1 MKNITVNYD
10 IDSMDWSCGDDDRE
24 KCVDALGAW
33 FDGLS
38 VKTQL
43 SIYYAQK
50 CANILQEQGGFD
62 PWNDG
67 CPVLQQVFAAQ
78 DRIIKKYA
86 PWVFGEGG
94 STGFNFS
101 LCTTG
106 VEIA

>member
-1 MKNITVNYD
+1 MKNITVNYE
-10 IDSMDWSCGDDDRE
+10 IDSMDWSCGDNDRE

-50 CANILQEQGGFD
+50 FANILQEQGGFD

-78 DRIIKKYA
+78 DRVLKRYA
-86 PWVFGEGG
+86 PWRSG
-94 STGFNFS
+94 TGFN
-101 LCTTG
+101 LELITTG
-106 VEIA
+106 AELT